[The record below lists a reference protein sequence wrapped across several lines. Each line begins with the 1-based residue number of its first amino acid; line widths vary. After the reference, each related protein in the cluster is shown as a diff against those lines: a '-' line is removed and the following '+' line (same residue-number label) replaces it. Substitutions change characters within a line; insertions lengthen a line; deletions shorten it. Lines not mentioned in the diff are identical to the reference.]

1 MSRRFWAGG
10 TRIGPALLGVLLAAG
25 GISTGTARADVAPS
39 VMIVPGQSIGPVRLG
54 MSAKDVTSVLGN
66 PVPANGGQVR
76 FPRVAVTV
84 TLVDGDVVRV
94 STTNPLFRTPRGAG
108 VGSGPDDSARLIGDP
123 NQSVS
128 LNGTDTTI
136 VYPFQGV
143 GFVFRDGH
151 AVEVFVVEAIA
162 LSPPP
167 PPPEAFPT
175 PPPGLETPQGA
186 PVSPLYKDIPMEPT
200 AGGEPGAAP
209 EQPAP
214 AMTPTQAAPSAT
226 PSQGAPPLEEALAVR
241 NLTEVVD
248 DRGIL
253 RITGTL
259 VNTSVQAV
267 GPLALT
273 ASFFGPA
280 GAAVGQAASALTSVT
295 LPAGDEMPFT
305 FEGSV
310 TQSVVLQ
317 YSLEVAGGATAA
329 ERGVLARRTVPRAAY
344 ANLARGWVRVSVQLG
359 APSTVGP
366 RVQVLVSISGTGP
379 MPSDWLAQAE
389 VEIPFSGGSAT
400 VTLAPGQTLTIFI
413 PAVAQLGAPRV
424 QRVVLNGS

>member
-1 MSRRFWAGG
+1 M
-10 TRIGPALLGVLLAAG
+10 RIGAMFLGVLLAAAG
-25 GISTGTARADVAPS
+25 LPTGTARADVAPS

-66 PVPANGGQVR
+66 PVPANGGEVK

-84 TLVDGDVVRV
+84 TLEDGDVVRV

-108 VGSGPDDSARLIGDP
+108 VGSGVDDSARLIGDP

-128 LNGTDTTI
+128 LNGADTTI

-143 GFVFRDGH
+143 GFVFRGGR

-162 LSPPP
+162 LSPPA
-167 PPPEAFPT
+167 PPEAFPT
-175 PPPGLETPQGA
+175 PPPGLETTQSA
-186 PVSPLYKDIPMEPT
+186 PLSGDIPMEPT
-200 AGGEPGAAP
+200 AAGEPGTTP
-209 EQPAP
+209 EPPAP
-214 AMTPTQAAPSAT
+214 ATAPAPPAPGATPSQAAPSV
-226 PSQGAPPLEEALAVR
+226 QEAFAVR
-241 NLTEVVD
+241 DLTEVID

-259 VNTSVQAV
+259 VNTTDQAV
-267 GPLALT
+267 GPVTLT
-273 ASFFGPA
+273 ASLFGPT
-280 GAAVGQAASALTSVT
+280 GAAVGQAASALTSAT
-295 LPAGDEMPFT
+295 LAAGDETPFT

-310 TQSVVLQ
+310 TQSVVLE
-317 YSLEVAGGATAA
+317 YSVDVAVGGAVGG
-329 ERGVLARRTVPRAAY
+329 RGVLARRTIPRNAY

-389 VEIPFSGGSAT
+389 VQIPFTGGSAT

-413 PAVAQLGAPRV
+413 PAVAQVGAPQV
-424 QRVVLNGS
+424 QSVVLNGS

>member
-1 MSRRFWAGG
+1 MRMGL
-10 TRIGPALLGVLLAAG
+10 ALLGGLLAAAG
-25 GISTGTARADVAPS
+25 LPTGPARADVAPS

-54 MSAKDVTSVLGN
+54 MSARDVTSVLGN
-66 PVPANGGQVR
+66 PVPSSGGEVK

-84 TLVDGDVVRV
+84 TLEDGDVVRV

-108 VGSGPDDSARLIGDP
+108 VGSDVDDSARLIGDP

-143 GFVFRDGH
+143 GFVFRGGR

-167 PPPEAFPT
+167 PPQQAVPT
-175 PPPGLETPQGA
+175 PPPGLETAQSA
-186 PVSPLYKDIPMEPT
+186 PVPWDIPMEPT
-200 AGGEPGAAP
+200 AAGDPGTAP
-209 EQPAP
+209 AQPAP
-214 AMTPTQAAPSAT
+214 AAAPAQPAPSAT
-226 PSQGAPPLEEALAVR
+226 PSQAAPSVQEALAVR
-241 NLTEVVD
+241 GLAEVVD
-248 DRGIL
+248 DRGML

-259 VNTSVQAV
+259 VNTTDLAV
-267 GPLALT
+267 GPVALT
-273 ASFFGPA
+273 ASFFGPT
-280 GAAVGQAASALTSVT
+280 GVTVGQATSGLTSAM
-295 LPAGDEMPFT
+295 LAAGDEAPFT

-310 TQSVVLQ
+310 AQSVVLQ
-317 YSLEVAGGATAA
+317 YSVDVAVGGAVSG
-329 ERGVLARRTVPRAAY
+329 RGMLARRTIPRDAY
-344 ANLARGWVRVSVQLG
+344 ANLARSWVRVSVQLG
-359 APSTVGP
+359 APSNVGP

-389 VEIPFSGGSAT
+389 VQVPFTGGSAT

-413 PAVAQLGAPRV
+413 PSVAQVGTPQV